1 MELGKILFVDDEEH
15 IRNSIAQ
22 SFDLAGMEYECYSS
36 PNQML
41 LHIDK
46 EFNGIVVSDIRMQPM
61 DGIALLEYVQR
72 IDFNIPVILIT
83 GHGDVELA
91 VSSLQNGAYDFF
103 EKPYNNN
110 RLMNCLARALEK
122 RKLHLKLLALQNPQA
137 LNVMDAIIGDSV
149 PSKRLKQQIKTIAG
163 TDVDILING
172 ATGVGKELVARVLHA
187 LSGRAS
193 APFVAINCGA
203 LPLSIIESEL
213 FGHEKGSFT
222 GATSQRIGKFEFAK
236 GGTVFLDEIE
246 SMPLDLQVKLLR
258 ILQERNLERLGS
270 NKLVDLDIRIIAATK
285 KDLLIESQNGNFR
298 EDLYY
303 RLNVAVINI
312 PSLNERKADIRL
324 LAQYFIDKSINKH
337 NINGLNIKPNKL
349 LELETHDWPGNVREL
364 KNYCE
369 RIVLGIEDDGSAVD
383 NARNQDV
390 IPLTERMRL
399 FEKQEILACLVA
411 HKGHVQSCCDELGLP
426 RKTFYDKL
434 TRHHLNRA
442 DYI

>member
-1 MELGKILFVDDEEH
+1 MDLGKILFIDDEEH

-22 SFDLAGMEYECYSS
+22 SFDLAGLSYECFNS

-41 LHIDK
+41 LHINKD
-46 EFNGIVVSDIRMQPM
+46 FNGIVVSDIRMQPM

-72 IDFNIPVILIT
+72 IDADIPVILIT

-110 RLMNCLARALEK
+110 RLMNCLTRALEK
-122 RKLHLKLLALQNPQA
+122 RLLHLKVLALQNPQS
-137 LNVMDAIIGDSV
+137 LNVMDTIIGDSV

-163 TDVDILING
+163 TDVDILLNG

-187 LSGRAS
+187 LSSRAS

-270 NKLVDLDIRIIAATK
+270 NQLIDLDIRIIAATK
-285 KDLLIESQNGNFR
+285 KDLLVESQNGNFR

-312 PSLNERKADIRL
+312 PSLNERKADIGL
-324 LAQYFIDKSINKH
+324 LAQYFIDKSAKRH
-337 NINGLNIKPNKL
+337 NISNLNIGSYKII
-349 LELETHDWPGNVREL
+349 ELEGRNWPGNVREL

-369 RIVLGIEDDGSAVD
+369 RLVLGIDDVSSLEDE
-383 NARNQDV
+383 ARKFEKP
-390 IPLTERMRL
+390 PLTERMRL
-399 FEKQEILACLVA
+399 FEKQEIVVCLIA
-411 HKGHVQSCCDELGLP
+411 HNGHVQSCCDELGLP

-434 TRHHLNRA
+434 SRHELNRS